1 MILTNDTI
9 LRGFLAHMASLIKK
23 HSQLVGSAE
32 MHPNNTPELSALRG
46 ASYPEFYR
54 QWEILRRDLDKVL
67 ELKLNPLSLVQVGA
81 GPYASDPANSSKDT
95 TRITFGELKK
105 RADKARRKD
114 PTITLLKSWSK

>member
-1 MILTNDTI
+1 MTLTNDTI
-9 LRGFLAHMASLIKK
+9 LRDFLAHVASQVRK
-23 HSQLVGSAE
+23 HAQLLGSAE
-32 MHPNNTPELSALRG
+32 MHPDNTPELSVAR
-46 ASYPEFYR
+46 SVNFPEIYR

-81 GPYASDPANSSKDT
+81 GPYESDPANSSKDT